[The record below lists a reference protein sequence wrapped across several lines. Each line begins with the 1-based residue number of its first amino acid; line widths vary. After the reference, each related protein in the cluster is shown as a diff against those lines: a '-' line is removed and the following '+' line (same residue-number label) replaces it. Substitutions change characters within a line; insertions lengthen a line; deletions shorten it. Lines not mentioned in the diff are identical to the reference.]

1 MEATQGERRWAMLAH
16 VLTLLGL
23 VIPLADLLVP
33 AVLGWSKRGSEYVR
47 FHARSSLRFQVS
59 CLILELAGLACLG
72 ACHLAIES
80 QIDGPRFGLMLLAL
94 AGVSL
99 VALGLVWTVTV
110 TCLAL
115 YAGAQALAGIR
126 YRYPLTLKF
135 LG

>member
-1 MEATQGERRWAMLAH
+1 M
-16 VLTLLGL
+16 
-23 VIPLADLLVP
+23 
-33 AVLGWSKRGSEYVR
+33 
-47 FHARSSLRFQVS
+47 S

-110 TCLAL
+110 TVTCLAL